1 MSSNRFELRSTAPG
15 VDKQTIQWTRD
26 GEPTLETA
34 APVVIES
41 MATDASDNPNGDR
54 TTLFYQE
61 IKDGADGLT
70 ATCRF
75 SVGGAT
81 GVVTDCWSAASDNM
95 FTVRRSVVIDSAPAN
110 TGLRFGLHLQPA
122 FPEGL
127 AFNDLQY
134 YAPNACYNLND
145 LNEDGVCD
153 YLDSQC
159 LSYRDDRLNSL
170 SVLAFHPQRK
180 LALSL
185 SRIDIPKYDSD
196 PVRQVGQKSFL
207 QDTDIGALG
216 FQPTEDEDTLNG
228 SQLTAYYPFIEKARS
243 NALLAADRTPWGAFR
258 PVHAADS
265 FSVSYAVRLYH
276 SDSPHEA
283 LWTLMKEQ
291 MTVLLPKPVV
301 LDRAPEEI
309 SRLRLETLSEYFM
322 EDSSG
327 GAGFVTNCHPQD
339 GKQLSNIVQYGKF
352 HRSNGGKEGFH

>member
-1 MSSNRFELRSTAPG
+1 MSPDRFELRSTARG
-15 VDKQTIQWTRD
+15 VNKQTVQWTRN
-26 GEPTLETA
+26 GKPTLETA

-41 MATDASDNPNGDR
+41 MAAGEADCPNGHR

-61 IKDGADGLT
+61 IEQRGDGLT

-75 SVGGAT
+75 NIDGAE
-81 GVVTDCWSAASDNM
+81 GVVTDRWSATLDSM
-95 FTVRRSVVIDSAPAN
+95 FAVRRSVAIESAPPN

-127 AFNDLQY
+127 DFNDLQY

-153 YLDSQC
+153 YLDTQC

-170 SVLAFHPQRK
+170 SVLAFHPKRK

-185 SRIDIPKYDSD
+185 SRIDVPKYDSE
-196 PVRQVGQKSFL
+196 PLRRTGQRSFL

-216 FQPTEDEDTLNG
+216 FQPTEDSDALN
-228 SQLTAYYPFIEKARS
+228 SSLLTAYYPFVERARS
-243 NALLAADRTPWGAFR
+243 NALLAGDRPPWGAFR

-265 FSVSYAVRLYH
+265 FSVSYAVRLYAC
-276 SDSPHEA
+276 DSPHEA
-283 LWTLMKEQ
+283 LWTLMKGQ
-291 MTVLLPKPVV
+291 MAVLLPKPVA
-301 LDRAPEEI
+301 LHRSPEEI
-309 SRLRLETLSEYFM
+309 SRLRLETLSLYYM

-339 GKQLSNIVQYGKF
+339 GRQLGNIVQYGESVDRKAG
-352 HRSNGGKEGFH
+352 R

>member
-1 MSSNRFELRSTAPG
+1 MSPDHFELRSTALG
-15 VDKQTIQWTRD
+15 VDKTVQWTRN

-34 APVVIES
+34 APVVIEAAGES
-41 MATDASDNPNGDR
+41 GCPDGNR
-54 TTLFYQE
+54 TALFYQE
-61 IKDGADGLT
+61 IEHRADGLT

-75 SVGGAT
+75 SIGGAE
-81 GVVTDCWSAASDNM
+81 GVVTDCWSAASGNM
-95 FTVRRSVVIDSAPAN
+95 FAVRRSVVIESAPPDA
-110 TGLRFGLHLQPA
+110 GLRFGLHLQPA

-127 AFNDLQY
+127 GFNDLQY

-153 YLDSQC
+153 YLDSRC
-159 LSYRDDRLNSL
+159 LSYRDDRLNSM
-170 SVLAFHPQRK
+170 SVLAFHPKRR

-185 SRIDIPKYDSD
+185 SRIDVPKYDSE
-196 PVRQVGQKSFL
+196 PVRRPGQQSFL

-216 FQPTEDEDTLNG
+216 FQPSEDENALNG
-228 SQLTAYYPFIEKARS
+228 SLLTAYYPFVERARS
-243 NALLAADRTPWGAFR
+243 NALLAGDRPPWGAFR

-283 LWTLMKEQ
+283 LWTLMKNQ
-291 MTVLLPKPVV
+291 MAVLLPKPVA
-301 LDRAPEEI
+301 LDRQPEEI
-309 SRLRLETLSEYFM
+309 SRLRLEALSQYYM

-339 GKQLSNIVQYGKF
+339 GKQLGNIVQYGKSAN
-352 HRSNGGKEGFH
+352 RKADRYREGIH